1 MKRRTLLMS
10 GSVIPAAFAAEALA
24 SSNSQNSLSQTDPDF
39 ARIEDYLLKTEMPQ
53 AGQMPAKTRAM
64 VTLAAL
70 TTMTAETRLAQATAD
85 ALKAGMN
92 VVEIKETLYQCA
104 PYIGITRVESALK
117 TVKHCE
123 LCNTLSDEAICPICA
138 DESRDRTKLCV
149 VESPADQRVIEETMA
164 YRGLYFVLMGLVS
177 PVKGIGAQELHLEKL
192 LQRVRNDQTVREVL
206 IATPYSPE
214 GDATAHFI
222 AKALRAAAPQV
233 RVTRLARGI
242 PAGVELEYTDANT
255 IAGAIFARR

>member
-1 MKRRTLLMS
+1 MS
-10 GSVIPAAFAAEALA
+10 
-24 SSNSQNSLSQTDPDF
+24 SLSPSLDD
-39 ARIEDYLLKTEMPQ
+39 L
-53 AGQMPAKTRAM
+53 
-64 VTLAAL
+64 V
-70 TTMTAETRLAQATAD
+70 D
-85 ALKAGMN
+85 ALKRLPG
-92 VVEIKETLYQCA
+92 LG
-104 PYIGITRVESALK
+104 PRSASRIAEHLLSEDRARAEKLLGSLERAVK

-123 LCNTLSDEAICPICA
+123 LCNTLTDEAVCPICA
-138 DESRDRTKLCV
+138 DSTRDRSKICV

-177 PVKGIGAQELHLEKL
+177 PVKGVGADDLHFDKL
-192 LQRVRNDQTVREVL
+192 LQRVKTDKAVREVL
-206 IATPYSPE
+206 IATPYTPE

-222 AKALRAAAPQV
+222 AKAIASIAPEV

>member
-1 MKRRTLLMS
+1 MS
-10 GSVIPAAFAAEALA
+10 SMSP
-24 SSNSQNSLSQTDPDF
+24 SLDQ
-39 ARIEDYLLKTEMPQ
+39 L
-53 AGQMPAKTRAM
+53 
-64 VTLAAL
+64 V
-70 TTMTAETRLAQATAD
+70 D
-85 ALKAGMN
+85 ALKRLPGLGPRSASRIA
-92 VVEIKETLYQCA
+92 EYLLADDRTQAAKLLSALE
-104 PYIGITRVESALK
+104 RALK

-123 LCNTLSDEAICPICA
+123 LCNTLSDEAVCPICA

-149 VESPADQRVIEETMA
+149 VESPADQGVIEETMG

>member
-1 MKRRTLLMS
+1 MS
-10 GSVIPAAFAAEALA
+10 
-24 SSNSQNSLSQTDPDF
+24 SLSPSLDD
-39 ARIEDYLLKTEMPQ
+39 L
-53 AGQMPAKTRAM
+53 
-64 VTLAAL
+64 V
-70 TTMTAETRLAQATAD
+70 D
-85 ALKAGMN
+85 ALKRLPG
-92 VVEIKETLYQCA
+92 LG
-104 PYIGITRVESALK
+104 PRSASRIAEHLLSEERARAEKLLGSLERAVK

-123 LCNTLSDEAICPICA
+123 LCNTLTDEAVCPICA
-138 DESRDRTKLCV
+138 DSTRDRSKICV

-177 PVKGIGAQELHLEKL
+177 PVKGVGADDLHFDKL
-192 LQRVRNDQTVREVL
+192 LQRVKTDKAVREVL
-206 IATPYSPE
+206 IATPYTPE

-222 AKALRAAAPQV
+222 AKAIASIAPEV

>member
-1 MKRRTLLMS
+1 MS
-10 GSVIPAAFAAEALA
+10 SMSP
-24 SSNSQNSLSQTDPDF
+24 SLDQ
-39 ARIEDYLLKTEMPQ
+39 L
-53 AGQMPAKTRAM
+53 
-64 VTLAAL
+64 V
-70 TTMTAETRLAQATAD
+70 D
-85 ALKAGMN
+85 ALKRLPGLGPRSASRIA
-92 VVEIKETLYQCA
+92 EYLLADDRTQAAKLLSALE
-104 PYIGITRVESALK
+104 RALK

-123 LCNTLSDEAICPICA
+123 LCNTLSDEAVCPICV

>member
-1 MKRRTLLMS
+1 MS
-10 GSVIPAAFAAEALA
+10 P
-24 SSNSQNSLSQTDPDF
+24 SLDQ
-39 ARIEDYLLKTEMPQ
+39 L
-53 AGQMPAKTRAM
+53 
-64 VTLAAL
+64 V
-70 TTMTAETRLAQATAD
+70 D
-85 ALKAGMN
+85 ALKRLPGLGPRSASRIA
-92 VVEIKETLYQCA
+92 EYLLADDRTQAAKLLSALE
-104 PYIGITRVESALK
+104 RALK

-123 LCNTLSDEAICPICA
+123 LCNTLSDEAVCPICA

>member
-1 MKRRTLLMS
+1 MSSMSPSLDQLLDELKRLPGLGPRS
-10 GSVIPAAFAAEALA
+10 ASRIAE
-24 SSNSQNSLSQTDPDF
+24 
-39 ARIEDYLLKTEMPQ
+39 YLLADDRTQ
-53 AGQMPAKTRAM
+53 AAK
-64 VTLAAL
+64 LLSAL
-70 TTMTAETRLAQATAD
+70 ER
-85 ALKAGMN
+85 
-92 VVEIKETLYQCA
+92 
-104 PYIGITRVESALK
+104 ALK

-123 LCNTLSDEAICPICA
+123 LCNTLSDEAVCPICA

>member
-1 MKRRTLLMS
+1 MS
-10 GSVIPAAFAAEALA
+10 SMSP
-24 SSNSQNSLSQTDPDF
+24 SLDQ
-39 ARIEDYLLKTEMPQ
+39 L
-53 AGQMPAKTRAM
+53 
-64 VTLAAL
+64 V
-70 TTMTAETRLAQATAD
+70 D
-85 ALKAGMN
+85 ALKRLPGLGPRSASRIA
-92 VVEIKETLYQCA
+92 EYLLADDRTQAAKLLSALE
-104 PYIGITRVESALK
+104 RALK

-123 LCNTLSDEAICPICA
+123 LCNTLSDEAVCPICA

>member
-1 MKRRTLLMS
+1 MS
-10 GSVIPAAFAAEALA
+10 SMSP
-24 SSNSQNSLSQTDPDF
+24 SLDQ
-39 ARIEDYLLKTEMPQ
+39 L
-53 AGQMPAKTRAM
+53 
-64 VTLAAL
+64 V
-70 TTMTAETRLAQATAD
+70 D
-85 ALKAGMN
+85 ALKRLPGLGPRSASRIA
-92 VVEIKETLYQCA
+92 EYLLADDRTQAAKLLSALE
-104 PYIGITRVESALK
+104 RALK

-123 LCNTLSDEAICPICA
+123 LCNTLSDEAVCPICA

-149 VESPADQRVIEETMA
+149 VESPDDQRVIEETMA

>member
-1 MKRRTLLMS
+1 MS
-10 GSVIPAAFAAEALA
+10 SMSP
-24 SSNSQNSLSQTDPDF
+24 SLDQ
-39 ARIEDYLLKTEMPQ
+39 L
-53 AGQMPAKTRAM
+53 
-64 VTLAAL
+64 V
-70 TTMTAETRLAQATAD
+70 D
-85 ALKAGMN
+85 ALKRLPGLGPRSASRIA
-92 VVEIKETLYQCA
+92 EYLLADDRTQAAKLLSALE
-104 PYIGITRVESALK
+104 RALK

-123 LCNTLSDEAICPICA
+123 LCNTLSDEAVCPICA

-222 AKALRAAAPQV
+222 AKALCAAAPQV

>member
-1 MKRRTLLMS
+1 MS
-10 GSVIPAAFAAEALA
+10 SMSP
-24 SSNSQNSLSQTDPDF
+24 SLDQ
-39 ARIEDYLLKTEMPQ
+39 L
-53 AGQMPAKTRAM
+53 
-64 VTLAAL
+64 V
-70 TTMTAETRLAQATAD
+70 D
-85 ALKAGMN
+85 ALKRLPGLGPRSASRIA
-92 VVEIKETLYQCA
+92 EYLLADDRTQAAKLLSALE
-104 PYIGITRVESALK
+104 RALK

-123 LCNTLSDEAICPICA
+123 LCNTLSDEAVCPICA

-192 LQRVRNDQTVREVL
+192 LQRVRNDQTLREVL